1 MKNTTVQAFILVIPV
16 MALIL
21 VPYTLNMEI

>member
-21 VPYTLNMEI
+21 VPNTLNMEI